1 VVWCEQYAV
10 AAVVSVPASRAIYC
24 GNGDAHG
31 GRGHFVARITGPN
44 IEIWCAKCKTF
55 HAVPIAD
62 LVRDAI
68 LVCQRGDAGP
78 QTGELLW

>member
-1 VVWCEQYAV
+1 V
-10 AAVVSVPASRAIYC
+10 AAVVSARDAGAIYC
-24 GNGDAHG
+24 GNGDANG

-55 HAVPIAD
+55 HAIHIAD

-68 LVCQRGDAGP
+68 LVCQRGDGETQA
-78 QTGELLW
+78 GELLW